1 MYWELQNEFSIPV
14 RSGDDFLTGFLYRK
28 KGVVTLE
35 LKARRKTIVELFND
49 NSIYNLQLNKKN
61 YYTFTMKKII
71 ILKWKSIHLIPSNDS
86 GHLFSYNL

>member
-35 LKARRKTIVELFND
+35 LKARKKQLLNFLMIIAFIIFN
-49 NSIYNLQLNKKN
+49 
-61 YYTFTMKKII
+61 
-71 ILKWKSIHLIPSNDS
+71 
-86 GHLFSYNL
+86 